1 LANRGGWD
9 HAASKLLR
17 RNIMQSLE
25 EQYGE
30 VRQALLDS
38 KKCVEADLKQF
49 TSLATMEERLSRIKT
64 FAKSKGIKES
74 RPRITRNN
82 GSGTVVTESDQE
94 QRIRKHMERTRC
106 SWKEASIFMTGSAIP
121 EPTSDKK
128 SLLAE
133 AWHRYS
139 KALTPAEC
147 ETLAARNVPVP
158 TR

>member
-1 LANRGGWD
+1 METIQEMTDGWLAAGKKKGLKMPVKGSETEEIFL
-9 HAASKLLR
+9 SKVKMVCESAGVKL
-17 RNIMQSLE
+17 
-25 EQYGE
+25 
-30 VRQALLDS
+30 
-38 KKCVEADLKQF
+38 
-49 TSLATMEERLSRIKT
+49 T
-64 FAKSKGIKES
+64 ES
-74 RPRITRNN
+74 RQRITRNN

-106 SWKEASIFMTGSAIP
+106 IWKEASIFMTGSVVP

-147 ETLAARNVPVP
+147 QSLAARNVPVP